1 MKLLIN
7 ISSICFILLFTTNC
21 NVTKEASNDVIVE
34 NKIPEAVAPIV
45 SETPTIENKSTVPE
59 GTQIILQSQEMQLSK
74 ARSNQIINTQNNL
87 NKSK

>member
-34 NKIPEAVAPIV
+34 NKIPEAVTPIV
-45 SETPTIENKSTVPE
+45 YETPTIKNNSTVPE

>member
-45 SETPTIENKSTVPE
+45 SETPTIENKSNVSE
-59 GTQIILQSQEMQLSK
+59 GAPNIFQPQEMKLSK
-74 ARSNQIINTQNNL
+74 ARSNEIINTQNNL
-87 NKSK
+87 IKSK